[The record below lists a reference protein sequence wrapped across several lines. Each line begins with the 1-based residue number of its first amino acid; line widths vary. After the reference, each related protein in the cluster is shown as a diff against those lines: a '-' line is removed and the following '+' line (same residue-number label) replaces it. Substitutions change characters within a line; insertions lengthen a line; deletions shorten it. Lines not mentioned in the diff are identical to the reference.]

1 MASPPHPS
9 RRVRAASLALLAA
22 LALGCGNKSE
32 GPDGGAPG
40 PSASASS
47 GALASA
53 TGGPPAA
60 PLPPATRV
68 GSALARTPRGDA
80 LVLADEDHRAL
91 RVVPLPLDAAKP
103 RSETALPGAPAQ
115 VVALSERVL
124 VTLRDP
130 GLLLVMKPEGAGL
143 VEAARVAVAADA
155 WGLAVTPD
163 DKTALVTSAWTHTVT
178 AVDLG
183 TMAVKWTASVPREPR
198 GVVITADGAT
208 AYVSHLVGPAL
219 TRVDLATGAT
229 RAVELPAAPLR
240 TPAGKALPASLGFAL
255 ALDGERLFA
264 ARHALGALG
273 TRSWFGASTVD
284 VLLLAGETPL
294 APRRPGRA
302 PFLRADKETRAEDL
316 TLPGGPLG
324 SFTQPRALALRG
336 ATRSLLVVSEGLD
349 AVVELDATALD
360 PTNAVMRSYPVGGA
374 VDPYLGIATTC
385 GAPQAISLSV
395 DEQTAYLLCRST
407 YDVAALA
414 LDPHSGAAFAAPP
427 PSVVRF
433 AEDTLSAG
441 AAKGRRLFYNA
452 TDPLTSGGLACSGC
466 HPEGRDDGH
475 TWHEARINTEDGT
488 RTNFVGAKENLPE
501 EEHARGVA
509 RRTPLLAGRIASG
522 PYGWHGE
529 SPDLVSRLV
538 NGFGLHRWGA
548 VPPHAPQNLEARA
561 GFLAEFARVGL
572 VLPPREERPLT
583 AVEERGREVFASEA
597 THCAKCHLPSADY
610 TDRVAYPLPA
620 LPSRPDF
627 DDEPDALFKTPS
639 LRFLSERAP
648 YYHDGS
654 APTLEALI
662 ANNNNRMGQT
672 NHLSAEERAALV
684 AFLKTL

>member
-1 MASPPHPS
+1 MASPPPIF
-9 RRVRAASLALLAA
+9 RRARAASLALLAA
-22 LALGCGNKSE
+22 FAFGCGNKSE
-32 GPDGGAPG
+32 GPDGGAPA
-40 PSASASS
+40 PSASSS
-47 GALASA
+47 SAAAASA
-53 TGGPPAA
+53 NGAPNEAPA
-60 PLPPATRV
+60 PPATRV

-80 LVLADEDHRAL
+80 LLLADEDHRVL

-115 VVALSERVL
+115 VVALSDRVL

-130 GLLLVMKPEGAGL
+130 GLLLVMKLDAGGL
-143 VEAARVAVAADA
+143 VETARVPVAADA

-163 DKTALVTSAWTHTVT
+163 DKIALVTSAWTHTVT
-178 AVDLG
+178 AVDLA
-183 TMAVKWTASVPREPR
+183 TLAVKWTASVPREPR

-219 TRVDLATGAT
+219 TRLDLATGAT
-229 RAVELPAAPLR
+229 RAVELPASPLR
-240 TPAGKALPASLGFAL
+240 TPAGKALGASLGFAL

-264 ARHALGALG
+264 ARHAIGALG

-284 VLLLAGETPL
+284 VLLLGTETPL
-294 APRRPGRA
+294 SPRRPGRA

-324 SFTQPRALALRG
+324 TFTQPRALALRG
-336 ATRSLLVVSEGLD
+336 KTRSLLVASEGLD
-349 AVVELDATALD
+349 ALVELDATALD

-374 VDPYLGIATTC
+374 VDPYLGIATSC
-385 GAPQAISLSV
+385 GAPQAISLSA

-407 YDVAALA
+407 YDVAAVA
-414 LDPHSGAAFAAPP
+414 LDPYAGGAFTASP

-452 TDPLTSGGLACSGC
+452 TDALTSGGLACSGC

-475 TWHEARINTEDGT
+475 VWHEARINTEEGT
-488 RTNFVGAKENLPE
+488 RANFVGAQDNLPE
-501 EEHARGVA
+501 EEHARGLA
-509 RRTPLLAGRIASG
+509 RRTPLLAGRIAAG

-548 VPPHAPQNLEARA
+548 LPPHEKQNIDARA
-561 GFLAEFARVGL
+561 AFLAEFARVGL

-583 AVEERGREVFASEA
+583 PVEERGREVFRSEA
-597 THCAKCHLPSADY
+597 THCAKCHLPDADY
-610 TDRVAYPLPA
+610 TDRIAYPLPP

-639 LRFLSERAP
+639 LRFLAERAP
-648 YYHDGS
+648 FYHDGS
-654 APTLEALI
+654 AATLEALI
-662 ANNNNRMGQT
+662 AKNNNRMGQT
-672 NHLSAEERAALV
+672 NHLSAEERTALV